1 MPCIS
6 GCRPISIDH
15 KAKIRPMK
23 RSFITVMLLSS
34 VLLTA
39 CSSGPEKAPKCKGR
53 YTSINAPE
61 RYLSPT
67 VKEDA
72 P

>member
-1 MPCIS
+1 
-6 GCRPISIDH
+6 
-15 KAKIRPMK
+15 MK

-53 YTSINAPE
+53 YTPINAPE